1 MRISDWSSDVCSSD
15 LDRQNVAG
23 RRLSPEQSPIL
34 PVGLLVTAA
43 VFRMSAAR
51 QQIQER
57 NMAYYD
63 YDYRSRSDRSR
74 APRGDRMSNPSSG
87 GVYGRRRSEGEGRY
101 GPSSRSG
108 VGDDEARGFFAR
120 SGGGGGSRVGER
132 KAER

>member
-1 MRISDWSSDVCSSD
+1 MALEELQRLFYGRSK
-15 LDRQNVAG
+15 DRQNVAG

-87 GVYGRRRSEGEGRY
+87 GVYGRRRSEDRKSTRLN
-101 GPSSRSG
+101 SSH
-108 VGDDEARGFFAR
+108 
-120 SGGGGGSRVGER
+120 
-132 KAER
+132 

>member
-34 PVGLLVTAA
+34 PVGLLVTAS

-63 YDYRSRSDRSR
+63 YDYRSRSDRSS
-74 APRGDRMSNPSSG
+74 AHRGDRMSNPSSG
-87 GVYGRRRSEGEGRY
+87 GVYGRRRREGEGRY
-101 GPSSRSG
+101 GQS
-108 VGDDEARGFFAR
+108 AREDYADAEGSGFFDRA
-120 SGGGGGSRVGER
+120 GGEVRGSVGEW
-132 KAER
+132 EDG